1 MFTAIDYG
9 VADLASYI
17 FFIFQSKGSHTN
29 VLNWVEWWVPL
40 PNFSQATR
48 LPQQDKSDF

>member
-17 FFIFQSKGSHTN
+17 FYFYFLEQRKSYEYVELGRMVGST
-29 VLNWVEWWVPL
+29 
-40 PNFSQATR
+40 F
-48 LPQQDKSDF
+48 

>member
-17 FFIFQSKGSHTN
+17 FFYFLEQRKSYEYVELGRMVGST
-29 VLNWVEWWVPL
+29 
-40 PNFSQATR
+40 F
-48 LPQQDKSDF
+48 